1 MCKTFPLFTEKH
13 IGLCVC
19 SNLEYFSKAYI
30 YIYSSYK
37 YSSDTTERNV
47 NIIIN
52 YFNEKFNV
60 MPEQHTCV
68 EIFKW

>member
-1 MCKTFPLFTEKH
+1 MFVLTLSIFLKL
-13 IGLCVC
+13 
-19 SNLEYFSKAYI
+19 I